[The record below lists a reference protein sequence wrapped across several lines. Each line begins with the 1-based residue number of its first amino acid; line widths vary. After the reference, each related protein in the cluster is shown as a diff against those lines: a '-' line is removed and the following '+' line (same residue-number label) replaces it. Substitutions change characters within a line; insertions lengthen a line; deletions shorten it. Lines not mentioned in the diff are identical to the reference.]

1 MVKNGD
7 LLVAYRKKLSKI
19 GTNNSV
25 VICHIRM
32 RKVGYNEKRSDFM
45 SKISIRFLVT
55 EKCGLFGMMSKIS
68 GGFSTGHCG
77 RVAQ

>member
-32 RKVGYNEKRSDFM
+32 RKVGYNEKRKM
-45 SKISIRFLVT
+45 IL
-55 EKCGLFGMMSKIS
+55 
-68 GGFSTGHCG
+68 
-77 RVAQ
+77 